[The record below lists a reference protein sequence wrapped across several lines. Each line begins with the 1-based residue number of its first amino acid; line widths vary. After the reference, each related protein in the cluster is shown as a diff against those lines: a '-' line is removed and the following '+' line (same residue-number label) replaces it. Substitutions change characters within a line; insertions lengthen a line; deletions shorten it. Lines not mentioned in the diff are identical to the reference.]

1 MQLVIGVDDMKPSRM
16 TTLND
21 VTQQNILFIEKI
33 KLIKNS
39 LKYIQV
45 RSSFV

>member
-1 MQLVIGVDDMKPSRM
+1 MERTYDDRAAVWGMQLIIRVDDMKPSRM

-33 KLIKNS
+33 KLI
-39 LKYIQV
+39 
-45 RSSFV
+45 